1 LATFIPIFEGILQG
15 SFQSHYLKLYYEIYP
30 LVSVHTSFSKRIHR
44 KMHYVRQKRELPNGG
59 DDLVRADKNPQQEGY
74 GSILKVDLAGF
85 RTGLMAT
92 TWHRFAIGV

>member
-1 LATFIPIFEGILQG
+1 
-15 SFQSHYLKLYYEIYP
+15 
-30 LVSVHTSFSKRIHR
+30 
-44 KMHYVRQKRELPNGG
+44 MHYVRQKRELPNGG